1 MVQETSSP
9 FFPYSLTS
17 SPLPSSSFFLPPP
30 SFFLLLPSSSFFL
43 PPSLLPPLSSP
54 LSPFLPLSSSPLPPS
69 SSPLP
74 SSLPSLIPLPLFF
87 PLSSSLPPFSF
98 FLPPFSLP
106 PPPQKIYLLSNQLFS
121 RAKEL
126 AASGECEQGR
136 IEEESKTL
144 EEAVHTFAARLDER
158 REIILHSFEY
168 YQKVDT
174 VSNEWWLPWRLNI
187 AGFCFC

>member
-1 MVQETSSP
+1 MQGYSVSIDPILNVLSLLISPQVHTWIADKGNAFLSGSNTIGDNTAATQRLLKKHDVFESETEVRYKRLP
-9 FFPYSLTS
+9 P
-17 SPLPSSSFFLPPP
+17 PSSSFFLPPP
-30 SFFLLLPSSSFFL
+30 PFF
-43 PPSLLPPLSSP
+43 PSLSYSSP
-54 LSPFLPLSSSPLPPS
+54 
-69 SSPLP
+69 
-74 SSLPSLIPLPLFF
+74 SL
-87 PLSSSLPPFSF
+87 
-98 FLPPFSLP
+98 LPPFSLP
-106 PPPQKIYLLSNQLFS
+106 PFSSSPQKIYLLSNQLFS